1 MASNIETLIRD
12 AVNVLDLK
20 PSAKYPLSKYD
31 IHRVADLIGKEI
43 TEERATE
50 CVNYLLSR
58 RALGSRFRVNYLI
71 EWWTNQTEPIMQSFD
86 HENRIKVRSH
96 NSKTPRNRSVPA
108 RISLPPL
115 RKDLSKL
122 KVTEICQILM
132 DKLDNIEP
140 NPNVALVED
149 GCIRRLITECIEHLK
164 RNRKAQDYLQQAFEL
179 TMEDARKEQG
189 MLGELSSNLSRMRLY
204 MTKKQRREQLEKDVD
219 FLMRNQG
226 NCNIGTALYFLL
238 SPAVEPKPKPKKSV
252 LKPKQAKRLR
262 EILENGVS

>member
-31 IHRVADLIGKEI
+31 IHRVADLIGREI

-50 CVNYLLSR
+50 CVNYLLSK
-58 RALGSRFRVNYLI
+58 RALGSRFRADCLV
-71 EWWTNQTEPIMQSFD
+71 EWWTNQIEPMMASFD
-86 HENRIKVRSH
+86 SGNRTKVRSQ

-122 KVTEICQILM
+122 KDTEICQILT

-140 NPNVALVED
+140 NPNVALVDD
-149 GCIRRLITECIEHLK
+149 GCIRRLVTECIRHLK
-164 RNRKAQDYLQQAFEL
+164 GNKKSQDYLQQAFEL
-179 TMEDARKEQG
+179 MMEDTTREQG

-204 MTKKQRREQLEKDVD
+204 ITKKHRR
-219 FLMRNQG
+219 
-226 NCNIGTALYFLL
+226 
-238 SPAVEPKPKPKKSV
+238 
-252 LKPKQAKRLR
+252 
-262 EILENGVS
+262 